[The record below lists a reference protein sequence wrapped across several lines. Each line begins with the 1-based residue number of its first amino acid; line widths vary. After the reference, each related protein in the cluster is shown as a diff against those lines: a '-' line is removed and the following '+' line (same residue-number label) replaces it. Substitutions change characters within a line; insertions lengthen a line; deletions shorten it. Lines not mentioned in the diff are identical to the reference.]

1 MKRMLVLVSGLLLIA
16 WSGLTAGED
25 KIVPVK
31 IPEKLQVP
39 ERHRVLLTVEAEGV
53 QIYVSK
59 EGKDGKPEWSFK
71 APLADLS
78 DRGKK
83 IGYHYAGPSWEALD
97 GSKVVRDKSVEVA
110 SVKSPSP
117 GEDVP
122 WLRIKVKPDGEQ
134 GTMLSKAVYV
144 LRVNTHG
151 GVPPTEPPARVGT
164 EVGVKYRATYQ
175 FHGPDK

>member
-1 MKRMLVLVSGLLLIA
+1 MKRALLLVSGMLLIA
-16 WSGLTAGED
+16 WSGLPARED
-25 KIVPVK
+25 KVDPVK

-39 ERHRVLLTVEAEGV
+39 EGNRLLLTVEAEGV

-59 EGKDGKPEWSFK
+59 KGKDGKPEWSFK

-83 IGYHYAGPSWEALD
+83 IGYHYDGPCWEALD

-144 LRVNTHG
+144 LRVNTRG
-151 GVPPTEPPARVGT
+151 GLPPA
-164 EVGVKYRATYQ
+164 E
-175 FHGPDK
+175 